1 LLAKTTP
8 TFRIHRPALPYRSV
22 AARTHEGYYGD
33 KRPQIDTRDHTV
45 RILQIASEAVPWV
58 KTGGLA
64 DVVGALSSHLADAGH
79 EIVLALPRYRNLR
92 VADPA
97 ATSDP
102 VPVAAGNGISA
113 TVIPAR
119 SEAGYGVW
127 WIDSP
132 ALFDR
137 DGIYGTRDADY
148 PDNALR
154 FAGLVRAALDATRA
168 MRWQPDVIH
177 AHDWQGA
184 LAPLFVREGPRTDP
198 TARPATVLTVHNMAY
213 QGWFD
218 AEQAEEA
225 DLPDAPALVQGDG
238 VGLLKGGILSADRVT
253 TVSPRYALEIATPR
267 FGFGLDPWIS
277 ALEPPVAG
285 ILNGIDTDV
294 WNPETDPH
302 LQSNYGAADLSGK
315 AACKA
320 ALQEAVALPVDPDI
334 PLLGMVSRLVGQKGL
349 SLIDALGDPLVE
361 RDAQF
366 VFLGTGEERYERL
379 VATLAARHAN
389 VAARVRFSESLA
401 HQIEAGAD
409 FFLMPSEF
417 EPCGLNQMISQR
429 YGTPPIVHRV
439 GGLAD
444 SVTHASPEALKAG
457 EATGVVFD
465 HFDPP
470 ALSWAVDFA
479 LELYA
484 RPAQLT
490 AMRRAGMEADFSWR
504 RSGLEYEELYRRTLE
519 DTNGAG

>member
-1 LLAKTTP
+1 MATDSL
-8 TFRIHRPALPYRSV
+8 
-22 AARTHEGYYGD
+22 
-33 KRPQIDTRDHTV
+33 QIDTRDRTV

-64 DVVGALSSHLADAGH
+64 DVVGALSSHLADGGH
-79 EIVLALPRYRNLR
+79 EVVLALPRYRDLQ
-92 VADPA
+92 VADPE

-102 VPVAAGNGISA
+102 VPVSAGDGLSAA
-113 TVIPAR
+113 VRPAQT
-119 SEAGYGVW
+119 EAGFDVW
-127 WIDSP
+127 WIDAP
-132 ALFDR
+132 AFFDR
-137 DGIYGTRDADY
+137 DGLYGTRDADY

-154 FAGLVRAALDATRA
+154 FASLVRAALDATRA
-168 MRWQPDVIH
+168 IDWHPDVIH

-184 LAPLFVREGPRTDP
+184 LAPLLVREGFGANP

-218 AEQAEEA
+218 LERAQKAG
-225 DLPDAPALVQGDG
+225 LPDVPALVQGDG
-238 VGLLKGGILSADRVT
+238 VGLLKGGILTADRVT

-267 FGFGLDPWIS
+267 FGFGLDPWIA

-294 WNPETDPH
+294 WDPETDPY
-302 LQSNYGAADLSGK
+302 LESRYGAADIAGK

-320 ALQEAVALPVDPDI
+320 ALQKELGLEADPDV
-334 PLLGMVSRLVGQKGL
+334 PLFGMVSRLVGQKGL
-349 SLIDALGDPLVE
+349 SLIDALGDDLVE

-366 VFLGTGEERYERL
+366 VFLGTGEQRYERL
-379 VATLAARHAN
+379 VSTLATRHAN
-389 VAARVRFSESLA
+389 VAARAEFSESLA

-444 SVTHASPEALKAG
+444 TVTHATPEALQAG

-484 RPAQLT
+484 RPADL
-490 AMRRAGMEADFSWR
+490 ASVRRAGMEADFSWR